1 VQRSVAHR
9 VAVAVPR
16 SAAEYRARRMRPRR
30 PGAPSGPPASEDFD
44 VEGSA
49 TEVDQR
55 HLP

>member
-1 VQRSVAHR
+1 
-9 VAVAVPR
+9 
-16 SAAEYRARRMRPRR
+16 MRPRR
-30 PGAPSGPPASEDFD
+30 PGAPSEDFD